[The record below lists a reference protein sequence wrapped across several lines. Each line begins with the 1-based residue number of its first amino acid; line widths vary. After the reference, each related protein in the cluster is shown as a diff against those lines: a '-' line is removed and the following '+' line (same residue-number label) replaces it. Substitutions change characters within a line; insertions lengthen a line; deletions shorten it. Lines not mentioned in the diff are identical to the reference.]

1 MAPISKTGRP
11 AQHKQTS
18 RKGKKAWRKNIDLTD
33 IEAATEQRRELEITH
48 GTQDLASLKNDA
60 LFQVDEAGDEEL
72 KDRLVKRKQIKKG
85 LKSREILDAV
95 KTNSKV
101 AALAHHKHNDAKVQ
115 PTKQNKVQGVS
126 KRELNRLMSLAGR
139 VQGES
144 KLKNRVNKEG
154 LVKSGADD
162 LWGSDITT
170 TATKKGKKVTLPS
183 GIAMDVKSKSE
194 IPEEL
199 LNMSTTSWSVPSKL
213 PKTAGIAPVQVRKYE
228 DIPHAGKSYNPDAK
242 HWSNLI
248 NTEYEKE
255 KINEAKRVQLAEYRE
270 RIQHLMDTLDDNEE
284 EESSSGASE
293 EDEDEDDEDIDGTIK
308 LSLNDPVKNKK
319 KTKYQRN
326 KARKHE
332 EKVKLH
338 EELKKLKAH
347 VKELEL
353 IEEIDITVQ
362 QSITINTTTTVNKV
376 TKERKQNRN
385 KLGTKYGILD
395 ERLEVKFA
403 DELSDSLRK
412 LKPEGNLLYDN
423 VRKLQSA
430 GKVESRIPLKRGRR
444 YKKNVTEKWTHKDF
458 K

>member
-1 MAPISKTGRP
+1 M
-11 AQHKQTS
+11 
-18 RKGKKAWRKNIDLTD
+18 
-33 IEAATEQRRELEITH
+33 
-48 GTQDLASLKNDA
+48 
-60 LFQVDEAGDEEL
+60 
-72 KDRLVKRKQIKKG
+72 
-85 LKSREILDAV
+85 
-95 KTNSKV
+95 
-101 AALAHHKHNDAKVQ
+101 
-115 PTKQNKVQGVS
+115 
-126 KRELNRLMSLAGR
+126 
-139 VQGES
+139 
-144 KLKNRVNKEG
+144 
-154 LVKSGADD
+154 
-162 LWGSDITT
+162 
-170 TATKKGKKVTLPS
+170 
-183 GIAMDVKSKSE
+183 
-194 IPEEL
+194 
-199 LNMSTTSWSVPSKL
+199 
-213 PKTAGIAPVQVRKYE
+213 
-228 DIPHAGKSYNPDAK
+228 
-242 HWSNLI
+242 
-248 NTEYEKE
+248 
-255 KINEAKRVQLAEYRE
+255 
-270 RIQHLMDTLDDNEE
+270 
-284 EESSSGASE
+284 
-293 EDEDEDDEDIDGTIK
+293 DIDGTIK